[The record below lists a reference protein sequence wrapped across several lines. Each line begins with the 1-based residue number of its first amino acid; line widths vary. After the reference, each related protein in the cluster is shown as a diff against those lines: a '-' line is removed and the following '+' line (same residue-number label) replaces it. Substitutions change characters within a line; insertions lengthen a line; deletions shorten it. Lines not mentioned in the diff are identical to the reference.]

1 MNSTTRIWTQD
12 PLITRQALYH
22 RATIA
27 TLSKMKPYNWVI
39 SSDGDPKIDL
49 GSRKRKQLKKCY
61 PPLTSQ
67 KWVSLSFQALIPGS
81 FYASQFF
88 DAFPVTMIPGG
99 SAIEP
104 SYGAV
109 HGKCKYWD
117 N

>member
-22 RATIA
+22 RARIA

-67 KWVSLSFQALIPGS
+67 KWVSLSFQALILLKAGDYMAP
-81 FYASQFF
+81 
-88 DAFPVTMIPGG
+88 
-99 SAIEP
+99 IETLKDQC
-104 SYGAV
+104 Y
-109 HGKCKYWD
+109 YND
-117 N
+117 LFLLNDQR